1 VSKAGLDLGAQA
13 ELLVCADL
21 IKRGFR
27 VYWIAAH
34 HQAPDIVILDEDN
47 RATTIEVRVEW
58 DDRGR
63 RRRNKKKTD
72 RAAVYAWVSHGM
84 EIEYEPALPATVS
97 DRNQRKAG

>member
-72 RAAVYAWVSHGM
+72 RTDVYAWMSHDGL
-84 EIEYEPALPATVS
+84 IEYEPALPARGS
-97 DRNQRKAG
+97 